1 VKKRALVKKI
11 LLRLHAELL
20 SFAKAARTAHA
31 EATHEQ
37 NKAESKYDTRGLE
50 AAYLAGGQAR
60 QAAETEK
67 TIEQFQTLPLSSFGA
82 KDPIALSALVE
93 LEARGERMFYF
104 LGPRGGGLEIQHG
117 GKEILLITPQ
127 SPIGQLLLGRKTGD
141 RVKFGTGAQQMEYRV
156 LAVS

>member
-1 VKKRALVKKI
+1 MNKAALVKKI
-11 LLRLHAELL
+11 LTRLQAEQL
-20 SFAKAARTAHA
+20 SYAHAARAAHA

-60 QAAETEK
+60 QAAQTEQ
-67 TIEQFQTLPLSSFGA
+67 TIEQFQSLPLARFGA

-104 LGPRGGGLEIQHG
+104 LGPRGGGLEIEHG

-127 SPIGQLLLGRKTGD
+127 SPIGQLLLGRRTGD
-141 RVKFGTGAQQMEYRV
+141 RVKFGTGAQLVEYRV
-156 LAVS
+156 MAVS

>member
-1 VKKRALVKKI
+1 MNKRLLLKQIVAALNDSLT
-11 LLRLHAELL
+11 LLE
-20 SFAKAARTAHA
+20 KAARASHA

-67 TIEQFQTLPLSSFGA
+67 TIEQFQTLPLASFGA

-93 LEARGERMFYF
+93 LESRGERMFYF
-104 LGPRGGGLEIQHG
+104 LGPRGGGLEFQH
-117 GKEILLITPQ
+117 
-127 SPIGQLLLGRKTGD
+127 
-141 RVKFGTGAQQMEYRV
+141 
-156 LAVS
+156 

>member
-1 VKKRALVKKI
+1 MNKSALVKKI
-11 LLRLHAELL
+11 LARLQTELL
-20 SFAKAARTAHA
+20 SYANAARAAHA

-60 QAAETEK
+60 QAAQTEQ
-67 TIEQFQTLPLSSFGA
+67 TIEQFQSLPLASFGA

-104 LGPRGGGLEIQHG
+104 LGPRGGGLEIEHG

-127 SPIGQLLLGRKTGD
+127 SPIGQLLLGRRTGD
-141 RVKFGTGAQQMEYRV
+141 RVKFGTGAQLVEYRV
-156 LAVS
+156 MAVS